1 MTYDYDSGRVRLKEL
16 VARFSNGI
24 DRYKNPTYDE
34 TSVRNEFIDKFFECF
49 GWDVSNEAGV
59 MDEFKDVEKEY
70 SLVIED
76 SRTKRPDYAFKFGGA
91 VQFFAEAKKPSEN
104 IKDNPKHASQLKKY
118 AFNKKIPIS
127 LLTDFEELGV
137 YYCHRRPDTAEDP
150 QVGRIGYYKYDQY
163 AEKFDELWNLFS
175 KNSVLRGSIDKYAK
189 KGAYRAGTEPVN
201 KVFLKDIQGWR
212 EVLAKEI
219 ATSNKHLCVDELN
232 YCVEKVLDRVLF
244 LRICEDR
251 YMEPYESLKR
261 AAAKPGVYAALCD
274 MFDEADVK
282 YNSGLF
288 NFTKDILTKTI
299 KIKDS
304 TLRRIID
311 HLYPP
316 LSPYDF
322 SILSVEILGQVY
334 EEFLGQTIVLTNKN
348 KIRVEDKPET
358 KIAGGVFYT
367 PEFVVDYIV
376 KNTVGRLVRNKSP
389 LQMERI
395 RVIDPACGSGT
406 FLVRA
411 YSAFLQRHLQ
421 YYSDRATN
429 DKHPKEIYKRKDGT
443 WFLTTEIRKRILL
456 NSIYGLDI
464 DPYAVEITKLSL
476 LLKVLENESN
486 ESVNKQMK
494 MFRQKA
500 LPDLEKN
507 ILCGNTLIDYSIRR
521 KLNDAEIKKIR
532 PFDWRTGGFG
542 HILDSGGFN
551 AVIGNPPYVRV
562 QRMDKKQ
569 RDYFVEKYST
579 PTGTYDI
586 YQLFVEVG
594 LGRLLSKSGL
604 MSFIM
609 PHKFFTGDAGSSLR
623 KYIGSKKAVRE
634 IIHFGTNQVFDGPTT
649 YTCILSLSG
658 RHNDEF
664 DYKRFALG
672 DNFRNLI
679 DIDFDSVRYTEIG
692 ESDWNFHTKRAFGI
706 IDKIRKQGH
715 TFGEITHRLFKGSS
729 TGNDAVFVLD
739 QTMQKGDITSAY
751 SKASNG
757 PVEIET
763 DILRPFVHGEDV
775 RKYLPHKTSKVLLFP
790 YGKNGDKW
798 DLIPYKTL
806 CEKYPNALAYLKSHK
821 KVLLNR
827 KGSIKSNEFYKYSA
841 ARSLTFYPHS
851 KIMIPDM
858 LVSNR
863 IGIDVEGTRYHNA
876 NVHSVAFNDK
886 VSENDPYFYL

>member
-1 MTYDYDSGRVRLKEL
+1 MTYDYDGGRARMKDL

-24 DRYKNPTYDE
+24 DRYKSPAYDE

-49 GWDVSNEAGV
+49 GWDVTNEAGV
-59 MDEFKDVEKEY
+59 LDEFKDVEKEY
-70 SLVIED
+70 SMIVEG
-76 SRTKRPDYAFKFGGA
+76 SRTKRPDYAFKSGGA

-104 IKDNPKHASQLKKY
+104 IKDNPKHASQLKRY

-137 YYCHRRPDTAEDP
+137 YYCHRRPDPAEDP
-150 QVGRIGYYKYDQY
+150 QVGRIKYYKYDEY
-163 AEKFDELWNLFS
+163 ADKFDELWNLFS
-175 KNSVLRGSIDKYAK
+175 KDSVLRGSIDKYAK
-189 KGAYRAGTEPVN
+189 KGAYHAGTEPVN
-201 KVFLKDIQGWR
+201 KVFLRDIQGWR

-219 ATSNKHLCVDELN
+219 AASNRQLGVDELN
-232 YCVEKVLDRVLF
+232 YCVQKVLDRVLF

-261 AAAKPGVYAALCD
+261 AAARPGVYAALCGL
-274 MFDEADVK
+274 FDEADAK

-288 NFTKDILTKTI
+288 NFAIDRLTKTI
-299 KIKDS
+299 RIKD
-304 TLRRIID
+304 TVLRRIIE

-322 SILSVEILGQVY
+322 SVLSVEILGQVY
-334 EEFLGQTIVLTNKN
+334 EEFLGQTIVLTDKN

-358 KIAGGVFYT
+358 KVAGGVFYT

-376 KNTVGRLVRNKSP
+376 KNTVGRLIHNKSP
-389 LQMERI
+389 SQMERI

-411 YSAFLQRHLQ
+411 YSAFLERHLK
-421 YYSDRATN
+421 YYSDRTTV
-429 DKHPKEIYKRKDGT
+429 DKHPKEIYRREDGT

-456 NSIYGLDI
+456 NSIYGLDV
-464 DPYAVEITKLSL
+464 DSYAVEITKLSL

-486 ESVNKQMK
+486 EAVNKQMK
-494 MFRQKA
+494 LFKQKA
-500 LPDLEKN
+500 LPDLDKN

-521 KLNDAEIKKIR
+521 KLNDAKIKKIR
-532 PFDWRTGGFG
+532 PFDWSTGGFG

-569 RDYFVEKYST
+569 RDYFAEKYSV

-586 YQLFVEVG
+586 YSLFVEVG
-594 LGRLLSKSGL
+594 LGKILSKTGL

-609 PHKFFTGDAGSSLR
+609 PHKFFTGGAGAGLR
-623 KYIGSKKAVRE
+623 RYIGAKKAVRE

-658 RHNDEF
+658 RRNDEF

-672 DNFRNLI
+672 DNFRNLT
-679 DIDFDSVRYTEIG
+679 DLDFDRVRHSEIG
-692 ESDWNFHTKRAFGI
+692 ESDWNFHTKHASGI
-706 IDKIRKQGH
+706 VDKIREQGH
-715 TFGEITHRLFKGSS
+715 SFEEITHRLFKGSS
-729 TGNDAVFVLD
+729 TGNDAVFVLH
-739 QTMQKGDITSAY
+739 QATQKGDVTSAY

-757 PVEIET
+757 PVEIEAS
-763 DILRPFVHGEDV
+763 ILRPFVHGEDV
-775 RKYLPHKTSKVLLFP
+775 RKYLPQKTSKVLLFP
-790 YGKNGDKW
+790 YDQNGGKW
-798 DLIPYKTL
+798 ELIPHVTL
-806 CEKYPNALAYLKSHK
+806 GEKYPKAFAYLKSHK
-821 KVLLNR
+821 KALLDR
-827 KGSIKSNEFYKYSA
+827 KGDIKDSEFYRYSA
-841 ARSLTFYPHS
+841 ARSLPFYPHP

-863 IGIDVEGTRYHNA
+863 IGIDAEGTLYHNA
-876 NVHSVAFNDK
+876 NIHGVAGVGVEFQK
-886 VSENDPYFYL
+886 TP